1 MKKQILIIIALCT
14 GITVFGQ
21 ESEEL
26 VKEKTKRFSIGI
38 QAVLLNS
45 SYGGNNLQ
53 EYGGGIYMRY
63 FLGKRLAINM
73 QANTTIGTRNGFGIA
88 DYKRRSFEVPVMLEY
103 HLYPG
108 SNVRTYF
115 GLGGGV
121 TSQHTAI
128 KFQDG
133 KSTYHHY
140 SQTPFL
146 QMSYGMG
153 FQMGKKMSLNTSL
166 FYRYNISSKQSQ
178 IGISLGLQRRR

>member
-73 QANTTIGTRNGFGIA
+73 QANTTIGTHNGFGIA
-88 DYKRRSFEVPVMLEY
+88 DYKRRVFSPSSSNSQ
-103 HLYPG
+103 
-108 SNVRTYF
+108 SNV
-115 GLGGGV
+115 
-121 TSQHTAI
+121 SAHS
-128 KFQDG
+128 
-133 KSTYHHY
+133 KS
-140 SQTPFL
+140 S
-146 QMSYGMG
+146 
-153 FQMGKKMSLNTSL
+153 
-166 FYRYNISSKQSQ
+166 
-178 IGISLGLQRRR
+178 GIIFCLLLSINFEMFIFKLLLR